1 MNTIESNYFLIEIFG
16 IFLMIFLLFFYMK
29 FTSNRIIKEINE
41 IYDKTEKIEDKT
53 DAMYELIERTK
64 NKIKH

>member
-1 MNTIESNYFLIEIFG
+1 
-16 IFLMIFLLFFYMK
+16 MK